1 MDDETSIVEE
11 YKSLRQE
18 IMKRQS
24 ARQVVLGFT
33 VTGVGAVIKAT
44 LGHDLTPLQG
54 FHWYALA
61 LISFALVIIIAAL
74 LLTIHHTQQIDV
86 ISGYI
91 RKFIEPNVKG
101 LRWESRWTRYRESV
115 RSRRKGSSLPLGTSK
130 PLALF
135 YSCLIV
141 GIFSLCFVTGLH
153 RSLAALC
160 WLVGLML
167 FSLSLSANLY
177 LRRTK
182 GWKTKWDEVE
192 K

>member
-1 MDDETSIVEE
+1 MDDENSVVEE

-33 VTGVGAVIKAT
+33 VTGIGAVIRAT
-44 LGHDLTPLQG
+44 LGHDLAPPQG

-61 LISFALVIIIAAL
+61 LVSFALMIIIAAL

-91 RKFIEPNVKG
+91 RRFIEPNVKG

-135 YSCLIV
+135 YGSLIV
-141 GIFSLCFVTGLH
+141 GTFSLCFVTGLH
-153 RSLAALC
+153 HSFAALC

-182 GWKTKWDEVE
+182 SWKINWE
-192 K
+192 KID